1 MFFDTWS
8 QLLKILLTG
17 TLSYVAIVV
26 ILRISGKRTL
36 AQMNA
41 FDFIVT
47 VALGSTLATAML
59 SKDTPLAEGLTGLGL
74 LVLLQYLVS
83 WVYVRFPAF
92 NKLVKS
98 EPRLLFYQGQ
108 FKENALQE
116 ERLEKEELWQAAR
129 KQGILSLDQVEAIV
143 LETNGQFSIIK
154 TADQKANS
162 TLQNV
167 KTD

>member
-1 MFFDTWS
+1 MLFDNWS
-8 QLLKILLTG
+8 QIIKILLTG
-17 TLSYVAIVV
+17 TLTYVAIVV

-47 VALGSTLATAML
+47 VALGSTLATTML
-59 SKDTPLAEGLTGLGL
+59 SKDTPLAEGLAGLVL

-83 WVYVRFPAF
+83 WLYVRLPVF

-98 EPRLLFYQGQ
+98 EPRLLFYQGR
-108 FKENALQE
+108 FKKQALQE
-116 ERLEKEELWQAAR
+116 ERVGEEELLQAAR
-129 KQGILSLDQVEAIV
+129 SQGILSLDQVEAIV
-143 LETNGQFSIIK
+143 LETSGKFSVIK
-154 TADQKANS
+154 TADKTTNS
-162 TLQNV
+162 TLRNV